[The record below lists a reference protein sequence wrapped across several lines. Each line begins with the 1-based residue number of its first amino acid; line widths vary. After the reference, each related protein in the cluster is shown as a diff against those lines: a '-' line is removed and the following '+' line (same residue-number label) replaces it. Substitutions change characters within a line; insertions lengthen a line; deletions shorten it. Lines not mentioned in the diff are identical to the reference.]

1 MRVSLIITTYNRPE
15 VLSLIFK
22 SIEDQT
28 ICPDEIIIADDGSG
42 NSTKECVEDFQR
54 SSSISIIH
62 SWQEDRGFR
71 VAKSR
76 NKAIA
81 KSNYEYIILI
91 DGDVILHEK
100 FIENHL
106 KHAEK
111 NFFVQGQRVLV
122 NESITKKIINNQYKN
137 LFLFSRGLKNRK
149 NAIYSAFLSKI
160 FLTRKNVL
168 NGIKTC
174 NLAFY
179 KSDCINVNGFNNEIE
194 GWGREDSEFVARL
207 FNNNVCRKNIHFNMI
222 QFHLWHQDSSREVL
236 QKNNIILQKAI
247 ESKLNWCDNGINQY
261 L

>member
-106 KHAEK
+106 KHAET

-179 KSDCINVNGFNNEIE
+179 KSDCIKVNGFNNEIE

>member
-71 VAKSR
+71 AAKSR